1 MNKIWVLLVLIIGV
15 IFADP
20 QSQLSLKQ
28 IYGVWHC
35 GDDGCLWA
43 VPTTLSNSK
52 WLLNR
57 GDGKP
62 TANLVILSF
71 INPVALLQKTTNQET
86 INGVPRGFTT
96 EVVSFFQNASI
107 TVQFSI
113 GGASYAGLWDQA
125 LASDP
130 TTLAKNAAAV
140 AKQFNVGMEIDYEND
155 NDNSLNALDTFVDVY
170 RSIIPYDNSIT
181 PSPPSILTV
190 DLGAGTGYLT
200 GISQHASGWL
210 NSSICNWANAMVSSG
225 PWQNVDDASPYW
237 LEHLHGT
244 SWAHIPPMDPTQL
257 LVSNYLTD
265 GAPICNTYSG
275 TVLEGTIGWVNNYT
289 TRGLMFWAAGC
300 CSGSDC
306 GINCSG
312 LQKGS
317 EAYTNY

>member
-1 MNKIWVLLVLIIGV
+1 MKRFIILTLALIGILY
-15 IFADP
+15 A
-20 QSQLSLKQ
+20 QQLSLEK

-43 VPTTLSNSK
+43 VPTTLSNSE
-52 WLLNR
+52 WILNR

-71 INPVALLQKTTNQET
+71 INPVALLEKTTNQET
-86 INGVPRGFTT
+86 INGVPRGFTN

-125 LASDP
+125 LSKDP
-130 TTLAKNAAAV
+130 TTLAQNAAAV
-140 AKQFNVGMEIDYEND
+140 AKQFNVGMEIDYENE
-155 NDNSLNALDTFVDVY
+155 NANSLNALDTFVNVY
-170 RSIIPYDNSIT
+170 RSIIPYDGTTTPT
-181 PSPPSILTV
+181 PSSILTV

-225 PWQNVDDASPYW
+225 PWQNVQAASPYW
-237 LEHLHGT
+237 LEHLDGT
-244 SWAHIPPMDPTQL
+244 GWAHIPPMDPAQL

-265 GAPICNTYSG
+265 GSPICNSYSG
-275 TVLEGTIGWVNNYT
+275 TVLQGTITWVNNYT

-300 CSGSDC
+300 CSNNDC

-312 LQKGS
+312 LQQGS
-317 EAYTNY
+317 EAFTNY